1 MSVPEPIESV
11 PLADALGAEI
21 RGVDLS
27 APLDDT
33 TIMAIRQAWLDH
45 QVLVFRSQRLTDAQ
59 LTAFSRHFGNLDKV
73 PGWEPFSPA
82 GHPEVLIISNVQE
95 DGTRI
100 GVLGDGEASWH
111 TDMSYLDQ
119 PPPGSLLYSLEV
131 PDSGGDTCFLSMY
144 AALDALPPDLRA
156 AIDGKLLNHDSSHDS
171 AGNLRSNHV
180 PFEDVSVAPG
190 AQHPIV
196 RAHPETGRP
205 ALFLGRR
212 LHAWVVGE
220 DVATSELLLDRIWEH
235 CTREDLTYRHRWQAG
250 DLLMWDNRC
259 TMHRRDPFDAKAR
272 RVMHRTQL
280 MGDAPVE
287 AAAARAG

>member
-1 MSVPEPIESV
+1 MSAQSQFEVV
-11 PLADALGAEI
+11 PLAPALGAEI
-21 RGVDLS
+21 RGLDLS
-27 APLDDT
+27 APLSQAN
-33 TIMAIRQAWLDH
+33 IAAIQQAWLDH
-45 QVLVFRSQRLTDAQ
+45 QILVFRNQTLDDAQ
-59 LTAFSRHFGNLDKV
+59 LREFSRHFGDLDSV

-82 GHPEVLIISNVQE
+82 GYPEVLIISNVQE
-95 DGTRI
+95 DGTTI

-131 PDSGGDTCFLSMY
+131 PDSGGDTCFMSMY
-144 AALDALPPDLRA
+144 AALDALPADLRT
-156 AIDGKLLNHDSSHDS
+156 AIEGKSLNHDSSHDS
-171 AGNLRSNHV
+171 AGNLRANHTA
-180 PFEDVSVAPG
+180 FHDVSSAPG
-190 AQHPIV
+190 ARHPII

-220 DVATSELLLDRIWEH
+220 SVGDSEALLDQIWTH
-235 CTREDLTYRHRWQAG
+235 CAREEFTCRHQWQPG

-259 TMHRRDPFDAKAR
+259 TMHHRDPFDAQAR

-280 MGDAPVE
+280 KGNASVE
-287 AAAARAG
+287 AAA

>member
-1 MSVPEPIESV
+1 MTAQSQFETVS
-11 PLADALGAEI
+11 LAPALGAEI
-21 RGVDLS
+21 RGLDLS
-27 APLDDT
+27 APLSDAA
-33 TIMAIRQAWLDH
+33 IAAIRKAWLDH
-45 QVLVFRSQRLTDAQ
+45 QVLAFRDQHLTDAQ
-59 LTAFSRHFGNLDKV
+59 LSAFSRHFGDLDTV

-95 DGTRI
+95 DGTTI

-131 PDSGGDTCFLSMY
+131 PDTGGDTCFMSMY
-144 AALDALPPDLRA
+144 AALDALPGDLRA
-156 AIDGKLLNHDSSHDS
+156 AIEGKTLNHDSSHDS
-171 AGNLRSNHV
+171 AGNLRSNHT
-180 PFEDVSVAPG
+180 PFKDVSGAPG
-190 AQHPIV
+190 AQHPIA

-212 LHAWVVGE
+212 LHAWIVGE
-220 DVATSELLLDRIWEH
+220 DIETSELLLDRIWEH
-235 CTREDLTYRHRWQAG
+235 CTREDFTYRHKWQRG

-280 MGDAPVE
+280 KGDAPVE
-287 AAAARAG
+287 AATSP

>member
-1 MSVPEPIESV
+1 MSVREQIETV
-11 PLADALGAEI
+11 RLADALGAEI

-27 APLDDT
+27 VPLNDM
-33 TIMAIRQAWLDH
+33 TIAAIRQAWLEH
-45 QVLVFRSQRLTDAQ
+45 QVLVFRGQHLTDTQ
-59 LTAFSRHFGNLDKV
+59 LTEFSRHFGDLDTV
-73 PGWEPFSPA
+73 SGWEPFSPK

-95 DGTRI
+95 NGKTI

-119 PPPGSLLYSLEV
+119 PPPGSLLFSLEV
-131 PDSGGDTCFLSMY
+131 PDSGGDTCFMSMY
-144 AALDALPPDLRA
+144 AALDALPPDLQA
-156 AIDGKLLNHDSSHDS
+156 AIEGKFLNHDSSHDS
-171 AGNLRSNHV
+171 AGNLRSNHS
-180 PFEDVSVAPG
+180 PFTDVSTAPG

-220 DVATSELLLDRIWEH
+220 SIEASETLLDRIWEH
-235 CTREDLTYRHRWQAG
+235 CAQEAFTYCHRWQVG

-259 TMHRRDPFDAKAR
+259 AMHRREPFGAHAR

-280 MGDAPVE
+280 KGMENVE
-287 AAAARAG
+287 AVA

>member
-1 MSVPEPIESV
+1 MSVHKQIESV

-27 APLDDT
+27 APLDDAT
-33 TIMAIRQAWLDH
+33 VAVIRQAWLDH
-45 QVLVFRSQRLTDAQ
+45 QVLVFRSQQLTDAQ
-59 LTAFSRHFGNLDKV
+59 LTEFSRHFGDLDTV

-82 GHPEVLIISNVQE
+82 GYPEVLIISNIRE
-95 DGTRI
+95 DGTTI

-111 TDMSYLDQ
+111 TDMSYIDQ
-119 PPPGSLLYSLEV
+119 PPPGSLLFSLEV
-131 PDSGGDTCFLSMY
+131 PDSGGDTCFMSMY

-156 AIDGKLLNHDSSHDS
+156 SIEGKFLNHDSSHDS

-180 PFEDVSVAPG
+180 PFKDVSVAPG

-220 DVATSELLLDRIWEH
+220 DVETSELLLNRIWEH
-235 CTREDLTYRHRWQAG
+235 CSREEFTYRHRWQAG

-259 TMHRRDPFDAKAR
+259 TMHRRDAFDAHAR

-280 MGDAPVE
+280 KGMENVE
-287 AAAARAG
+287 AAA